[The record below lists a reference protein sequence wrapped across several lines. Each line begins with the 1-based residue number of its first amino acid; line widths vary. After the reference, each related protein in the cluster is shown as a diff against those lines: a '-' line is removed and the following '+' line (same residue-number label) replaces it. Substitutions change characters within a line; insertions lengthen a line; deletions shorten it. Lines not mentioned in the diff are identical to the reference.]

1 MPYELLRASHSH
13 NSAKYSHIVKLRLHF
28 YAHTG
33 VGHKAIKPLLCKHI
47 VVSGF

>member
-33 VGHKAIKPLLCKHI
+33 VGHKSIKTHLCNHI
-47 VVSGF
+47 VGSGD

>member
-13 NSAKYSHIVKLRLHF
+13 NSAQYSHIVKLALRF

-33 VGHKAIKPLLCKHI
+33 AGHKAIKPLLCKHI
-47 VVSGF
+47 VVSGV